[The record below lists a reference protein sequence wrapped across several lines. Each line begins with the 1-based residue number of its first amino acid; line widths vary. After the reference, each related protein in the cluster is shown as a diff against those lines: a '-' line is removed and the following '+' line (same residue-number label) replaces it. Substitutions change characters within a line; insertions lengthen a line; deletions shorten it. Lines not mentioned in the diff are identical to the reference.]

1 MKLVLKRFFFFNI
14 EREAIRVEVHPEG
27 VIVVNL
33 LSCGYCSKTFLFLH
47 QQMRTFSTRR
57 TEKLLFGLLDCLLDN
72 LLFLAIA

>member
-33 LSCGYCSKTFLFLH
+33 LS
-47 QQMRTFSTRR
+47 
-57 TEKLLFGLLDCLLDN
+57 
-72 LLFLAIA
+72 